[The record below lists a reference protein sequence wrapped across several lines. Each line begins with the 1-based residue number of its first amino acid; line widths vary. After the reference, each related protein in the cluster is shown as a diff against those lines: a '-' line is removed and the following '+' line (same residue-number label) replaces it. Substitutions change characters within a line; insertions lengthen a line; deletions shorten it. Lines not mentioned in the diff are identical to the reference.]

1 MISYAAVKHIHI
13 TSVAI
18 SGSFFVL
25 RGIWAMRNSPLLQE
39 RWVRIAPHLIDTI
52 LLTSA
57 LLMVFWSGQYPFA
70 QAWLTAKVLALLLY
84 IVLGSIA
91 LKRGKTAR
99 GRALAFCAAL
109 AVLAYILAV
118 AVTRSVLP
126 L

>member
-52 LLTSA
+52 LLSSA

>member
-25 RGIWAMRNSPLLQE
+25 RGIWAMRKSPLLQE
-39 RWVRIAPHLIDTI
+39 RWVRIAPHVIDTI
-52 LLTSA
+52 LLSSA
-57 LLMVFWSGQYPFA
+57 LVMVFWSGQYPFA
-70 QAWLTAKVLALLLY
+70 QNWLTAKLVALLLY

-99 GRALAFCAAL
+99 GRALAFAAAL
-109 AVLAYILAV
+109 LVFAYILAV
-118 AVTRSVLP
+118 AVTRNVLP
-126 L
+126 V